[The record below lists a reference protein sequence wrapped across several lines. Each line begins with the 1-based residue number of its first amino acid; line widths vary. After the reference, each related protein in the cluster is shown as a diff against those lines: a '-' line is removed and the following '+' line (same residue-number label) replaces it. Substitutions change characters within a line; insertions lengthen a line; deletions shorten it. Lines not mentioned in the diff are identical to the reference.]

1 MEQESSQRSPPPG
14 SLPGVLLATPD
25 TAHPGLAP
33 PFPTATSRKDAPR
46 CLTGQRG
53 QNQLVL
59 RGPDTWLTIQHL
71 DSFLSLGKRFWF
83 CTCFLETRLRL
94 TAPSDVPP
102 AWKRGQPRLRG
113 WTNSEGM
120 TATQKAGLRGGRRA
134 GRSGPHRAGSATLPT
149 GDRGLRMGARG
160 GEERARLGSGSPRR
174 CSPVLSAPQAR
185 TPLPCWA

>member
-25 TAHPGLAP
+25 AAHPGLAP

-59 RGPDTWLTIQHL
+59 RGPDTWLTIRQHL

-113 WTNSEGM
+113 WTNSE
-120 TATQKAGLRGGRRA
+120 
-134 GRSGPHRAGSATLPT
+134 
-149 GDRGLRMGARG
+149 
-160 GEERARLGSGSPRR
+160 E
-174 CSPVLSAPQAR
+174 
-185 TPLPCWA
+185 